1 MASEQEII
9 AAQAAEI
16 ERLKSKVA
24 SLEDQLYWLRKKM
37 FGKMSEKNL
46 PLDPTVLSEPTL
58 FDDPL
63 TEGERAELEAAVRKD
78 EEDTA
83 KLIQVK
89 SFERKP
95 RKAIDTANLE
105 VREEHIYP
113 EVENREDYTELDPEV
128 TDTLVLVPAQMYV
141 RRIIRHKL
149 VLKSNLQIKE
159 PERKAFEMAPLP
171 VMPLPKCM
179 ASESLLTDIILQK
192 FFYHMPFY
200 RVIQKYKELGVKIS
214 DSTMNDWYAATCE
227 KLKLLYDILE
237 REVLSSNYI
246 QVDESTLPVIDN
258 EKHRAVKGYMWCVRS
273 VEGKLVVFYYDMGSR
288 SHETARKL
296 LRGYRGTIQTDGY
309 GAYDQ
314 FESDPHIQVIGCW
327 AHARRKWSDALDE
340 DKRTAS
346 EALAYI
352 NKLYHVENEAKE
364 AGISGD
370 ALKEKRQKESYPVIL
385 QFEKWMYETVTKTS
399 RNSRIGKAISYTLP
413 LLPRLSR
420 YVNDGRFCIDNNLVE
435 NAIRPLALGRKNYLF
450 CGNHDAA
457 VRAAIV
463 YSLVDSCKAL
473 DVNPREWMED
483 ILLRIPGNENNREA
497 LRELLP
503 DKWAKQTN

>member
-16 ERLKSKVA
+16 ERLRSKVA

-46 PLDPTVLSEPTL
+46 PLDPAVLSEPTL

-63 TEGERAELEAAVRKD
+63 TDEERAELEAAVRKD
-78 EEDTA
+78 EEDAA
-83 KLIQVK
+83 KLIRVRG
-89 SFERKP
+89 FERKP

-113 EVENREDYTELDPEV
+113 EVENREDYTELNPEV
-128 TDTLVLVPAQMYV
+128 TDTLVLVPAQIYV

-149 VLKSNLQIKE
+149 VLKSNLQIKD
-159 PERKAFEMAPLP
+159 PERNAFELAPLP

-179 ASESLLTDIILQK
+179 ASESLLADIILQK

-227 KLKLLYDILE
+227 KLKLLYDVLV
-237 REVLSSNYI
+237 REVLSRDYI

-258 EKHRAVKGYMWCVRS
+258 EKHRAVKGYMWCTRAVT
-273 VEGKLVVFYYDMGSR
+273 EKLVAFHYDMGSR

-340 DKRTAS
+340 DRRTAS

-364 AGISGD
+364 AGIVGD
-370 ALKEKRQKESYPVIL
+370 FLKEKRQKEAYPVIL
-385 QFEKWMYETVTKTS
+385 QFEKWMYETATRS
-399 RNSRIGKAISYTLP
+399 SQNSRIGKAISYTLP

-435 NAIRPLALGRKNYLF
+435 NAIRPLALGRKNFLF

-457 VRAAIV
+457 IRAAIV

-473 DVNPREWMED
+473 DVDPREWMED
-483 ILLRIPGNENNREA
+483 ILLRISGNENNRDA

-503 DKWAKQTN
+503 DKWAKQSN